1 MLIIWY
7 FIYIY
12 IYIYIYNIILY
23 YIILL
28 YYVCVYIY
36 IYIYIHKAIK
46 DSIKTLQAN
55 KNFSDV
61 AGGKINTQKFVALHY
76 NNELS
81 EREIK

>member
-7 FIYIY
+7 F
-12 IYIYIYNIILY
+12 
-23 YIILL
+23 
-28 YYVCVYIY
+28 

-46 DSIKTLQAN
+46 DSIKTIKAN

-61 AGGKINTQKFVALHY
+61 AGGKIFNTQKFVAGHY